1 MVYSNSVSPLS
12 YKSVLMFTIDGRPS
26 VEDIHSLF
34 FTLMS
39 QINFSVHRH
48 MFRNYVN
55 TFSSEEAI
63 VEIASLNISSA
74 AAARATSSSALKI
87 ERDMAKALIQQ
98 FLWTRLIENA
108 VEPHN
113 RTYRDKG
120 IWKLKEKG
128 LCVLQYYCI
137 NTNTTELLEQFKQ
150 CVDQTTVEPMFLIYI
165 ERVGENDRMNNK
177 RKYIT
182 SLFAIM
188 IASLP
193 LRNDNNSKNS
203 SSASPLQHYPNRKP
217 PMHNPIGFS
226 SPNYIRKISIISDK
240 PCPFYENSLS
250 RHASIS
256 SADSGSTCS
265 TSSSREGKSITDY
278 FPHLKILP
286 NDLLIPVSPH
296 QKATGNILF
305 QQQKT
310 LLHNLNPSSSN
321 KFRMRSVFTSAL
333 CCNWL
338 VEFCTVA
345 SNDEAESI
353 MTEFLNLGWITFY
366 DEKHKYNDQVE
377 SSKSVALKL
386 TGTGMKIVIDVSL
399 EQYTDFQQTQQPK
412 ESVMNNLDTRY
423 SVASSGS
430 SNYTA
435 STAPSSIMSN
445 CEEPPPIS
453 RSPLLSLRNS
463 CQAKNNDSFTPIY
476 NTPHQHH
483 IYEAGYSD
491 YDGVPPPLITP
502 YVENITKLHYS
513 NSTAADSNNTPPFT
527 PTTLGGDSIKETNS
541 IKLKAIL
548 KDTKLRTLFRNFLA
562 INLCVENL
570 DFWVDHNHLRR
581 NCHKN
586 PTLLAMMSP
595 TKQQQILQEAYILW
609 DTYLSLGA
617 SRELNIDHTLREDMA
632 EEISQMVTL
641 ITAGTGESIMTKV
654 IISTH
659 SEYESLLTLLNWFDR
674 VNDQIFKLMTTDSVP
689 KFIRT
694 TEYKMTVQSYD
705 REEEIAASMTNS
717 DLDDFPP
724 PPQRKLKET
733 LFL

>member
-1 MVYSNSVSPLS
+1 
-12 YKSVLMFTIDGRPS
+12 
-26 VEDIHSLF
+26 
-34 FTLMS
+34 MS

-63 VEIASLNISSA
+63 AEIASLNISSA
-74 AAARATSSSALKI
+74 AAARATSSSALKM

-128 LCVLQYYCI
+128 LCVLQDYCV
-137 NTNTTELLEQFKQ
+137 NTNTMELLEKFKRD
-150 CVDQTTVEPMFLIYI
+150 VDQTTVEPMFLIHI
-165 ERVGENDRMNNK
+165 ERLKENDRMNCTK
-177 RKYIT
+177 KYIT

-203 SSASPLQHYPNRKP
+203 SSAPPLQHYPNRKP
-217 PMHNPIGFS
+217 PTHNPIGFS
-226 SPNYIRKISIISDK
+226 SPDYIRKVSITSDK
-240 PCPFYENSLS
+240 SYPFYENSLS

-286 NDLLIPVSPH
+286 NDLLIH

-310 LLHNLNPSSSN
+310 LLYNLIPSSSN
-321 KFRMRSVFTSAL
+321 KFKMRSVFPSAL

-338 VEFCTVA
+338 VGFCTVA

-399 EQYTDFQQTQQPK
+399 EQYMDFQQTHQPK
-412 ESVMNNLDTRY
+412 ETVLHHSDKRY
-423 SVASSGS
+423 SVASSSGS
-430 SNYTA
+430 SNYTV
-435 STAPSSIMSN
+435 STTSSSN
-445 CEEPPPIS
+445 LSNFEELLPIS
-453 RSPLLSLRNS
+453 RSPLPPLRNS
-463 CQAKNNDSFTPIY
+463 SQAKNNDSFTPIY
-476 NTPHQHH
+476 NAPHQQH
-483 IYEAGYSD
+483 IYEAGYNN
-491 YDGVPPPLITP
+491 YDGAPPLLITP
-502 YVENITKLHYS
+502 YAENITKLHHS
-513 NSTAADSNNTPPFT
+513 NPTASDSNNTPPLT
-527 PTTLGGDSIKETNS
+527 PITLGSDSIKETNS
-541 IKLKAIL
+541 IKLKTIL
-548 KDTKLRTLFRNFLA
+548 KDTKLCSLFRNFLD

-570 DFWVDHNHLRR
+570 DFWVDHSHLRR

-595 TKQQQILQEAYILW
+595 TKQQQLLKEAYILW
-609 DTYLSLGA
+609 DTYLSPGS

-632 EEISQMVTL
+632 EEISEMVTL

-659 SEYESLLTLLNWFDR
+659 SEYESLSTLLNWFDR

-689 KFIRT
+689 KFMRT
-694 TEYKMTVQSYD
+694 IEYKMTVQSYYQ
-705 REEEIAASMTNS
+705 EEEIAAKMTNS
-717 DLDDFPP
+717 DLDNFPP

-733 LFL
+733 MFL